1 MHSVLYQTP
10 FELLLRQPGASSLF
24 LGGLATN
31 SCSLCTAH
39 DANMRDLKVT
49 VVEDCCAATLKASK
63 NYTKTRKRHSG
74 LWARRLSAKA
84 NTGRSTIRNASA
96 SVATSSTSRSRF
108 AEH

>member
-84 NTGRSTIRNASA
+84 NTEPSPIRKASS